1 MDNLNYA
8 INKIKLIKKDLNGII
23 INSDHGYQ
31 YTSAIYHNKCLSNS
45 IIISIRK
52 KYRCA
57 DNIIVIKSF
66 HSLLKKAIIHN
77 KIYNPH
83 K

>member
-57 DNIIVIKSF
+57 DNIFIKSF
-66 HSLLKKAIIHN
+66 NSLFKKDTINN
-77 KIYNPH
+77 KIYN
-83 K
+83 